1 MPELPEVETMRRG
14 LARELEDAVIRD
26 VVVVKPDIL
35 MDGMAPG
42 RFASQLRGRR
52 IAAVERRG
60 KNLLLQI
67 DGEADGARSVL
78 LAQVRMTG
86 RFCVAP
92 ATDTEGSATAM
103 HLGWSHIAA
112 RFHFEDG
119 RTLLYDDVRRL
130 GGFRLLSPADW
141 RARAAELGPEP
152 LADEFTPERLRQA
165 LSSGRAP
172 VKNALLDQRRLVG
185 IGNIYAS
192 ESLHVAGIAPERPSS
207 ELSEPEFDNLH
218 AAIREV
224 LAAALDASGTS
235 LRDYRA
241 INGQSGRYQ
250 ERLRVYDREGSTCGR
265 CGGVIRRSVQ
275 AGRSTFSCPGC
286 QR

>member
-26 VVVVKPDIL
+26 VVIAKPDIL
-35 MDGMAPG
+35 MDGMAP
-42 RFASQLRGRR
+42 RLFASKLKGRR
-52 IAAVERRG
+52 IEAIERRG
-60 KNLLLQI
+60 KNLLI
-67 DGEADGARSVL
+67 RIGDAVNGTGYVL

-92 ATDTEGSATAM
+92 ASDPTGAVTATD
-103 HLGWSHIAA
+103 LGWSHIAA
-112 RFHFEDG
+112 RFPLEDG

-141 RARAAELGPEP
+141 RAREAELGPEP
-152 LADEFTPERLRQA
+152 LNRQFTAERLRQS
-165 LSSGRAP
+165 LSAGRAP
-172 VKNALLDQRRLVG
+172 IKNALLDQRRLVG

-192 ESLHVAGIAPERPSS
+192 EALHVARIAPERTSS
-207 ELSEPEFDNLH
+207 ALSESEVNALH

-224 LAAALDASGTS
+224 LTAALEASGTS

-241 INGQSGRYQ
+241 INGQSGKYQ
-250 ERLRVYDREGSTCGR
+250 DRLRVYDREGRPCDR
-265 CGGVIRRSVQ
+265 CGGVIRRSIQ
-275 AGRSTFSCPGC
+275 AGRSTYSCPGC